1 MDLDAIREK
10 AREMMADRPS
20 HRYREV
26 GYVYNHGQRVGEIAL
41 QLREMIFPTEPEYDQ
56 VILVGAWLH
65 DIGKGIEPHWEYGE
79 LLVRQILK
87 DYCPPEQLEQ
97 IAQIVGGH
105 TLRKQK
111 PFPFYVKLVQD
122 SDILDHFG
130 TQEIWLS
137 FNYAARSGGTI
148 ETTLEYYEKKYNA
161 LVAKVRALLNYEESV
176 RYLDDKDRF
185 VRDFVERLRL
195 EAGGKLVQI

>member
-1 MDLDAIREK
+1 MDLDAIRK
-10 AREMMADRPS
+10 SKKMMQK
-20 HRYREV
+20 HRSRYMAMFITTV
-26 GYVYNHGQRVGEIAL
+26 KGVGEIAL

-65 DIGKGIEPHWEYGE
+65 DIGKGDRAPLGVWGAARAADSQR
-79 LLVRQILK
+79 LL
-87 DYCPPEQLEQ
+87 PPEQLEQ

-137 FNYAARSGGTI
+137 FNYAAALVERSKPPWSHYQ
-148 ETTLEYYEKKYNA
+148 ETVQRSRSKKYG
-161 LVAKVRALLNYEESV
+161 RC
-176 RYLDDKDRF
+176 
-185 VRDFVERLRL
+185 
-195 EAGGKLVQI
+195 